1 MVAKNIWFIVRV
13 FHNQLKTFKKQTKF
27 NNLGGLDD
35 NQSLKEI
42 QWIVD
47 MRNSRTRRS
56 QSRRTKVTA
65 SPRDDENKED
75 NPQIINQWKYI
86 VQKNLK
92 IKRNI
97 SVPIYDIYRQ
107 VLVPIYPTYI
117 YMLYIYLIHIF
128 IVRCHVQ
135 KILTQITQPS
145 HYIILYI

>member
-86 VQKNLK
+86 VQK
-92 IKRNI
+92 I
-97 SVPIYDIYRQ
+97 
-107 VLVPIYPTYI
+107 
-117 YMLYIYLIHIF
+117 
-128 IVRCHVQ
+128 
-135 KILTQITQPS
+135 
-145 HYIILYI
+145 

>member
-1 MVAKNIWFIVRV
+1 MTRINDTNWWHEWHTCAFVLFVIFQFCTFCLKKFIEDWSDVKVRCGSSFT
-13 FHNQLKTFKKQTKF
+13 FHLFYDFWALLSIRKDYTQLT
-27 NNLGGLDD
+27 
-35 NQSLKEI
+35 
-42 QWIVD
+42 
-47 MRNSRTRRS
+47 
-56 QSRRTKVTA
+56 
-65 SPRDDENKED
+65 
-75 NPQIINQWKYI
+75 QIINQWKYTFGST
-86 VQKNLK
+86 KNLK

-145 HYIILYI
+145 HYIIYNIL

>member
-1 MVAKNIWFIVRV
+1 M
-13 FHNQLKTFKKQTKF
+13 
-27 NNLGGLDD
+27 
-35 NQSLKEI
+35 EI
-42 QWIVD
+42 H
-47 MRNSRTRRS
+47 ST
-56 QSRRTKVTA
+56 
-65 SPRDDENKED
+65 
-75 NPQIINQWKYI
+75 
-86 VQKNLK
+86 KNLK

-145 HYIILYI
+145 HYIIYNIKVHETILLSHTTF